1 MFNLNKGESINS
13 FHFVVPTDAVD
24 LEKEILEVEAQLD
37 FAKSMIPEWEKKL
50 EIFKCEYEEKNWMKT
65 NHEKVFDG
73 LELSA
78 NYSNWELTKE
88 RYKNDN
94 NIGIICYVD
103 KDNSSDD
110 GLTVHDAKEL
120 IKYLQQKIDYL
131 EEK

>member
-13 FHFVVPTDAVD
+13 FHFVVPTDSVD
-24 LEKEILEVEAQLD
+24 LEKEILEVEGQLE

-50 EIFKCEYEEKNWMKT
+50 EIFKREYEEKNWMNT
-65 NHEKVFDG
+65 GHEKVFDG
-73 LELSA
+73 LELCA
-78 NYSNWELTKE
+78 NYNTWEATKE

-94 NIGIICYVD
+94 NIGVFCYVD

-110 GLTVHDAKEL
+110 GLTIKDAKDL
-120 IKYLQQKIDYL
+120 IEYLQQKIDYL